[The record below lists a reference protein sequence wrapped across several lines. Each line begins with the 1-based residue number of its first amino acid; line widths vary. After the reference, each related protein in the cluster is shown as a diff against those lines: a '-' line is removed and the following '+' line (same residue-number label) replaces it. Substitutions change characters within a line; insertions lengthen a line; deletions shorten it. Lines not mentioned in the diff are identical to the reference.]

1 MGEQPETLPFLAEG
15 VLRCYVVDENG
26 RDITDCFVSRPGD
39 AAIGCG
45 GLSAPSVVNIEAI
58 TDCQLMFVP
67 LAQLLPLMDHPQML
81 RAYTCHL
88 CRALYRHWE
97 IKMLLYQ
104 CSAMER
110 YQWFLDHYPGLEQV
124 VSGKHVASFIGITPV
139 TLSRLRHQLKKE

>member
-1 MGEQPETLPFLAEG
+1 MGEQPEALPFLAEG

-45 GLSAPSVVNIEAI
+45 GLSAPSVVNIEA
-58 TDCQLMFVP
+58 
-67 LAQLLPLMDHPQML
+67 QLLPLLDHPQIL
-81 RAYTCHL
+81 RAYNRHL